1 MRTNERTIERKQQ
14 QKIYEGHC
22 CPLNNVY
29 AFELMD
35 LYLICLKNPRNTRKT
50 KKDLVIGALI

>member
-14 QKIYEGHC
+14 QKIYEGHY

-29 AFELMD
+29 AFELMGFIFN
-35 LYLICLKNPRNTRKT
+35 LSEKP
-50 KKDLVIGALI
+50 

>member
-1 MRTNERTIERKQQ
+1 MC
-14 QKIYEGHC
+14 G
-22 CPLNNVY
+22 LNQW
-29 AFELMD
+29 D